1 MATKKQ
7 ATPDDNGAETATADT
22 AGTAAEP
29 APAQTLGGDLPPT
42 GVSTD
47 EHQFTLYGE
56 EGAWFWRCTCG
67 QTGKPVDDERRPYEL
82 WVGHSQRATA
92 GEAETED

>member
-1 MATKKQ
+1 MATKKQQ
-7 ATPDDNGAETATADT
+7 ATPDDNGAETAADP
-22 AGTAAEP
+22 AAADQ

-67 QTGKPVDDERRPYEL
+67 KTGQPVDDERRPYEL

-92 GEAETED
+92 GEAEND